1 VSAEVMTKSRIWFL
15 SWVGKLINGNVTV
28 IGKVV
33 IPHEKQMEIE
43 TSYETTTKLNL
54 RIGK

>member
-28 IGKVV
+28 IGKLV